1 MFNSKTRACIIL
13 ALLVIESTS
22 SISITGII
30 DARNPNAPSIL
41 LPGMKKSD
49 LRSKGIFETFL
60 HNLLD
65 LLTTQFPGKKLPRYC
80 RILSS
85 SIYSI
90 ENKYA
95 QRFAKHFKYMSR
107 MYPEDLKK
115 ELLFY
120 KDELNKRRPRRVE
133 FLNAMNSLFTLQ
145 EYVLFDDYVYEVR
158 NYGTDNK
165 LFIDD
170 ETDKIVEGVIMGRIM
185 ELSSRDREDLQ
196 RKLRK
201 AVKEFTDNWE

>member
-1 MFNSKTRACIIL
+1 MLNSKTRACIIF
-13 ALLVIESTS
+13 ALTFVKFTS

-41 LPGMKKSD
+41 LPGMKKID

-65 LLTTQFPGKKLPRYC
+65 LLTTQFPTRKLPRYC

-85 SIYSI
+85 SVCGI

-115 ELLFY
+115 ELIFY
-120 KDELNKRRPRRVE
+120 KDELNKRRPHRVE
-133 FLNAMNSLFTLQ
+133 FLDAMNSLFSLQ
-145 EYVLFDDYVYEVR
+145 EYVNFDDYVYEVR
-158 NYGTDNK
+158 NYGTDDK
-165 LFIDD
+165 RFIDD
-170 ETDKIVEGVIMGRIM
+170 ETDKIVEGIIMGKIM
-185 ELSSRDREDLQ
+185 ELSSGDREDLQ

-201 AVKEFTDNWE
+201 ALKEFNNNWE